1 MNVCD
6 AAAGTDFFKCLF
18 LNQRFSGTAVED
30 STLCR
35 LAGADHSAAL
45 AHAFT
50 PL

>member
-6 AAAGTDFFKCLF
+6 AAAGTDFFLSVF
-18 LNQRFSGTAVED
+18 LNQMFSGTAVDD
-30 STLCR
+30 SR